1 MFKSLNALF
10 GPVKSSFLPNAAC
23 YRSKQG
29 ILRILTFDIDHLTL
43 KKLSKKLETYFFEVL
58 IQNWSRKI
66 MSPTINMNFPRKLHK
81 LPDYNVQQ
89 LFSENI

>member
-1 MFKSLNALF
+1 M
-10 GPVKSSFLPNAAC
+10 
-23 YRSKQG
+23 
-29 ILRILTFDIDHLTL
+29 ILTFDIDHLTL

-81 LPDYNVQQ
+81 LPDYIERKQDTSQPRDFVTIATHLLIIMATAHLN
-89 LFSENI
+89 L